1 MNTFYVC
8 HKYTKMESATVVTS
22 HEILVHDIPSLFVS
36 FILREENILYVGFA
50 TKQKLLIVEDSVANK

>member
-1 MNTFYVC
+1 
-8 HKYTKMESATVVTS
+8 MESATVVTS

-50 TKQKLLIVEDSVANK
+50 TKQKLLIVEDSGANK